1 MIKNYF
7 KIAIRNVSKHK
18 VFSIINIGGLAVG
31 MAVVILIGLWMWD
44 ELSYNKH
51 FANYDR
57 LARVMQS
64 QTFNGVK
71 GAQTAV
77 PYLLGDE
84 IKEKYGSDFKYVV
97 MASGENGHV
106 ITVGDKVLI
115 QTGGFFEPAIA
126 EMLSLK
132 MLKGTRN
139 GLADPSSILLS
150 ASAAKAFFGDTDP
163 INKMLKIDNTHSVKV
178 TGVYENLPYNTDFK
192 ELNFIAPWKLYID
205 NEEWIEKA
213 SNPWRRNS
221 FSAYAQIAD
230 NADMTRV
237 SAKIKDVKLN
247 KVTKADAAFKPVV
260 FLHPM
265 DKWHLY
271 SKFENGISVGGRI
284 TFVWLFGIIGAF
296 VLLLACINFMNLST
310 ARSEKRAKEV
320 GIRKVAGSERW
331 QLILQFFCESFL
343 IVLFA
348 FVLSLVLVQ
357 LVLPMFN
364 GVADK
369 RLSILWSNSLF
380 WSLCIGFCMLT
391 ALLSGSYPALYLSS
405 FQPVKVLKGKLRT
418 GRLASLPRKVLVVLQ
433 FTVSITLIIG
443 TVIVFRQIQYAQD
456 RSVGYNR
463 DGLVIVPVR
472 TQSVLKHY
480 DALRNDL
487 VKSGAV
493 MEMSQSSNPT
503 TGVWAIN
510 NGYEWKGMQPGD
522 QGNFGTV
529 AISHDFGK
537 TIGWQIKAGRDFS
550 REYPSDSS
558 AIILNEAAVKFMNLK
573 NPVGEIVKCDGKS
586 YQVIGV
592 IKDMVMDSPY
602 TPVFRTVFMLD
613 YSWVNIIN
621 VKLNPALDSK
631 EALSKI
637 GAIFRKYDPE
647 APFEYRFIKEEY
659 SIKFSDE
666 DRIGKLASGF
676 AMLAI
681 LISCLGLFGLASF
694 VAEQRTKE
702 IGVRKVLGATV
713 FNLWR
718 LISKDFVLLVI
729 ISFFIA
735 TPLAYYFMS
744 GWLQRFEYRT
754 EMSWWIFVFAGLAA
768 ILITL
773 LTVSYQAIKA
783 AIANPVKSLRT
794 E

>member
-1 MIKNYF
+1 
-7 KIAIRNVSKHK
+7 
-18 VFSIINIGGLAVG
+18 
-31 MAVVILIGLWMWD
+31 
-44 ELSYNKH
+44 
-51 FANYDR
+51 
-57 LARVMQS
+57 
-64 QTFNGVK
+64 
-71 GAQTAV
+71 
-77 PYLLGDE
+77 
-84 IKEKYGSDFKYVV
+84 

-537 TIGWQIKAGRDFS
+537 TIGWQIKTGRDFS